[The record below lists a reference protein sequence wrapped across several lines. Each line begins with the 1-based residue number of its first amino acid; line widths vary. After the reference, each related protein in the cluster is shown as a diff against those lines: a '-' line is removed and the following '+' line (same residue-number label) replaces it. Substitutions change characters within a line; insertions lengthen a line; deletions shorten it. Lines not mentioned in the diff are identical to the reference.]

1 MEEEDKNQLKLKPNG
16 ELKVVR
22 IPFSV
27 KDHYAFDLRP
37 GNSVWGKSWRHKP
50 FEPGKPS
57 EPSVPKEKEKENMEE
72 KKEEH
77 KMTVMEQFT
86 KNTSHVIIGLGL
98 LILIIMF
105 ARRTTVVS

>member
-16 ELKVVR
+16 ELKVVK

-27 KDHYAFDLRP
+27 EDHYAFDLRP

-50 FEPGKPS
+50 FEPGKPQPKSS
-57 EPSVPKEKEKENMEE
+57 EFSKEKKEEE

-98 LILIIMF
+98 LIMIIMF
-105 ARRTTVVS
+105 ARRT